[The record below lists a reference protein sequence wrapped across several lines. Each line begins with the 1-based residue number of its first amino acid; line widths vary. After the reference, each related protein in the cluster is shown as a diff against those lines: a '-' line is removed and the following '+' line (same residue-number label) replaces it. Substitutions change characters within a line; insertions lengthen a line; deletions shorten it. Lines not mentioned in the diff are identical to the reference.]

1 MKEALQLKITG
12 IVQGVGFRPFVYNA
26 AIKHGVFG
34 WVNNASDAVYVQ
46 VEGENDQ
53 LDAFVLEISNNAPA
67 AAHIK
72 EIEIAEVSVE
82 GFTGFEI
89 RESEEHAGAATTH
102 VSADLAICEKCAAE
116 LFDPTDRRYRYPFIN
131 CTNCGPRFTI
141 IDKLPYD
148 RPFTSMASFEMCP
161 SCLREYKDPTN
172 RRFHAQPDA
181 CFECG
186 PALMWWENATVARET
201 VSTCADDASSEQDV
215 QYADEQQALQGAEGV
230 DESHPW
236 QVAEGVDE
244 SHPWQVA
251 HNREESDCILAKAV
265 ACLKKGEIVAVKGL
279 GGFHLVCDAQN
290 EQALANLRK
299 RKRREGKPF
308 AVMLEN
314 IESIREFCLVNADEE
329 SILKGAQ
336 HPIVLLRKKSGAR
349 FACGL
354 ADDLPELGVLLPY
367 TPVQMLLMHDFVQA
381 GGTMLVMTSGNVH
394 DEPIVTDDEEAR
406 VKLGEIADAIVGNNR
421 PIKSRYDDSVV
432 RVLDFG
438 ELGTALQVVRRAR
451 GLAPVPLKIPSGAQ
465 AADTAADTAQVA
477 ASDVAG
483 VQVAESVAAGSQVA
497 ESVTDGTQET
507 TPAVAGAQAA
517 ELAADGSQ
525 GAMPAVGVA
534 QVAESAAS
542 EAQESQT
549 AVSDADV
556 AQNGAAGQ
564 TALPQDCVL
573 AVGPEQKN
581 TFCLVNKN
589 KDAFVSQHLGDMENA
604 ETYNAWLQT
613 LAHYQRLF
621 DIEPTVL
628 AHDMHPEYLSTKW
641 ALEQVQSKAI
651 PAYAVQ
657 HHHAHIASV
666 LAENEITGAA
676 LGIAFDGTGFG
687 VDGNIWGGEAFVANT
702 SDFERFGNFCYV
714 PMPGGAGAIKNPLR
728 MAYGVLWACDL
739 QEHPWAKRTF
749 EEMDANP
756 QLLDAMIEQGINT
769 PHTSSVGRLFDAAS
783 ALLRICTHPKYEG
796 EGAVLLEAALHAGE
810 TVASV
815 AASQAGD
822 ALQADETPSAC
833 AESQAGVTASQGDA
847 SGSDVAPQP
856 CTALSSGVAS
866 QADTASQPSKPLS
879 QGRFDTRYSIAITK
893 NVATETS
900 TAQDTSIFL
909 FDPAQTFE
917 ALLDDALADV
927 PASTISRKFH
937 DAFVELILTCAELF
951 RAMYDLNTVALG
963 GGVFMNR
970 YIVETVVPLLAQAGF
985 NVALSKDLPPNDG
998 GVSYGQAVVAYSRMQ
1013 QTKAD

>member
-1 MKEALQLKITG
+1 MKEALKLKITG
-12 IVQGVGFRPFVYNA
+12 IVQGVGFRPFVYNT
-26 AIKHGVFG
+26 AIKHGVLG

-46 VEGENDQ
+46 VEGESDQ

-72 EIEIAEVSVE
+72 EIEIAEVPVE
-82 GFTGFEI
+82 GFAGFEI

-116 LFDPTDRRYRYPFIN
+116 LFDPNDRRYRYPFIN

-148 RPFTSMASFEMCP
+148 RPLTSMSSFEMCP
-161 SCLREYKDPTN
+161 SCLHEYKDPTD

-186 PALMWWENATVARET
+186 PALMWWDGSAGNDAQ
-201 VSTCADDASSEQDV
+201 CADGVRDEQGAHNADKQQAWQDV
-215 QYADEQQALQGAEGV
+215 DGAAD
-230 DESHPW
+230 
-236 QVAEGVDE
+236 

-251 HNREESDCILAKAV
+251 HNREESDYILAKAV
-265 ACLKKGEIVAVKGL
+265 ARLKNGEIIAVKGL

-314 IESIREFCLVNADEE
+314 IESAREFCLVNADEE
-329 SILKGAQ
+329 AVLKGAQ
-336 HPIVLLRKKSGAR
+336 HPIVLLRKKPGAS
-349 FACGL
+349 FAHGL

-367 TPVQMLLMHDFVQA
+367 TPVQALLMHDFVQA
-381 GGTMLVMTSGNVH
+381 GGAMLVMTSGNVH

-451 GLAPVPLKIPSGAQ
+451 GLAPVPLKIPVGAH
-465 AADTAADTAQVA
+465 ASELMADTVQVA
-477 ASDVAG
+477 AS
-483 VQVAESVAAGSQVA
+483 AA
-497 ESVTDGTQET
+497 DM
-507 TPAVAGAQAA
+507 AQAA
-517 ELAADGSQ
+517 E
-525 GAMPAVGVA
+525 AVAGGA
-534 QVAESAAS
+534 QVVTEESRAA
-542 EAQESQT
+542 
-549 AVSDADV
+549 VR
-556 AQNGAAGQ
+556 
-564 TALPQDCVL
+564 QDCVL

-589 KDAFVSQHLGDMENA
+589 EDSFVSQHLGDMENA

-641 ALEQVQSKAI
+641 ALEQVQSKSI

-666 LAENEITGAA
+666 LAENEINGAA

-739 QEHPWAKRTF
+739 QEHPFAKRAF

-783 ALLRICTHPKYEG
+783 ALLRICAHPKYEG

-810 TVASV
+810 ATD
-815 AASQAGD
+815 AG
-822 ALQADETPSAC
+822 
-833 AESQAGVTASQGDA
+833 
-847 SGSDVAPQP
+847 VAPQ
-856 CTALSSGVAS
+856 SGDPRA
-866 QADTASQPSKPLS
+866 QEH
-879 QGRFDTRYSIAITK
+879 FDTRYSIAITK

-917 ALLDDALADV
+917 ALLDDALAGV

-1013 QTKAD
+1013 QTNAD